1 MRVVVRIRPLIQGES
16 TLMNARRM
24 NVSCISGKM
33 QVDCEN
39 NKISLAYDAR
49 NKDPKSFRFDKV
61 CDGQV
66 SQREFYR

>member
-1 MRVVVRIRPLIQGES
+1 M
-16 TLMNARRM
+16 MNARRM